1 MANVNLTPD
10 MITREALRI
19 LHQKLNFVGNV
30 VRDYDDSFAQEG
42 AKIGSNLRIR
52 LPIQYSTGTG
62 ATIATGTG
70 ADSIGVSTT
79 LQVTSQR
86 HVPMR
91 FTSEELTLD
100 IEDFSKRHV
109 EPAMAILA
117 AKIEADVLGTAVA
130 GASNF
135 VNAGTKV
142 EFADVMNARKK
153 LVDNLAPNMDRT
165 AILSTQAMV
174 DLVTD
179 NKSLFEDSRELS
191 KQYKEGIM
199 GRFAS
204 FDFYENTLVPA
215 MAAHTAGGTNTY
227 DVASDG
233 QEKTLSATDSDPN
246 NQTLAIDTG
255 TKVIAKGAKF
265 TIAGIYDVHPETKET
280 TGALKVFTVT
290 GGDTGTA
297 TATSITISPAI
308 IVSGP
313 HQNCI
318 GASGAADPSD
328 GDTITFLEDATANSQ
343 SLLFQKGFAVFA
355 TADLVLPKGTDM
367 ASRQVYDGISM
378 RLVRDYSVTNDRM
391 YTRLDVLY
399 GFKVLRPQL
408 GVVIH
413 DD

>member
-30 VRDYDDSFAQEG
+30 HRDYDDRYANEG
-42 AKIGSNLRIR
+42 GKIGDSLRVR
-52 LPIQYSTGTG
+52 LPYQYSTGTG
-62 ATIATGTG
+62 ATMATGTG

-79 LQVTSQR
+79 LQISAQR

-100 IEDFSKRHV
+100 IEDFSSRHI
-109 EPAMAILA
+109 EPAMAVLA
-117 AKIEADVLGTAVA
+117 AKVEADVLGTAVA

-135 VNAGTKV
+135 INAGTKV
-142 EFADVMNARKK
+142 EFADVMDCRKE
-153 LVDNLAPNMDRT
+153 LVKNLAPENNRC
-165 AILSTQAMV
+165 AILNPQAMV
-174 DLVTD
+174 DLVVD
-179 NKSLFEDSRELS
+179 NKSLFQDQAQLA
-191 KQYKEGIM
+191 KQYREGMM
-199 GRFAS
+199 GRFGS

-233 QEKTLSATDSDPN
+233 QEKTLSASDSDPN

-265 TIAGIYDVHPETKET
+265 TIAGIFDVHPETKES
-280 TGALKVFTVT
+280 TGILKRFTVT

-318 GASGAADPSD
+318 GASAAADPSD
-328 GDTITFLEDATANSQ
+328 GDAITFLEDATANNQ
-343 SLLFQKGFAVFA
+343 SLLFQKGFAAFA
-355 TADLVLPKGTDM
+355 TADLILPKGTDM

-378 RLVRDYSVTNDRM
+378 RLIRDYDVVKDRIL
-391 YTRLDVLY
+391 TRIDVLY

-408 GVVIH
+408 GVVLH

>member
-142 EFADVMNARKK
+142 EFADVMDARKK